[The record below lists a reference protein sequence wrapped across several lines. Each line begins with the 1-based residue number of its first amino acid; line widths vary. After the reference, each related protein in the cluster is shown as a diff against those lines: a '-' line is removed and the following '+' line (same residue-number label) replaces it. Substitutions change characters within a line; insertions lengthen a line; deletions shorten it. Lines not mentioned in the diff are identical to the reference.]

1 MEKISCG
8 IMQDLLISY
17 SDALTGEG
25 VTKMVTSHLKECPE
39 CQRRYEEIQ
48 RQQEEDVREVV
59 TRDER
64 FLDKLKG
71 IRYYVIGVFIGM
83 MIPIGII
90 VLFFL
95 VNWIMRCVEAFCLG
109 YYF

>member
-1 MEKISCG
+1 MERIGCG
-8 IMQDLLISY
+8 VIQDLLRSY
-17 SDALTGEG
+17 SDGLTGEG
-25 VTKMVTSHLKECPE
+25 VTELVKSHLEECPS
-39 CQRRYEEIQ
+39 CQKSYEELEK
-48 RQQEEDVREVV
+48 QQEDEAKKEVVRE
-59 TRDER
+59 EK

-95 VNWIMRCVEAFCLG
+95 VNWIMRCVEALCLG